1 LTVGTYDGANIEIR
15 EAVGED
21 NFFLFG
27 LRENEVQA
35 MRPTYN
41 PRKIYEESE
50 YVKRILNAINSNM
63 FCEKDTPALFKP
75 IFDELLN
82 RDYFFVMADLE
93 AFNQAMKDAE
103 KAYLNKN
110 EWAKKAIY
118 NVANMGY
125 FSSDRS
131 VSEYAKKIWHVSEAK
146 DTSSRKSEEKDFAE
160 SA

>member
-1 LTVGTYDGANIEIR
+1 
-15 EAVGED
+15 
-21 NFFLFG
+21 
-27 LRENEVQA
+27 
-35 MRPTYN
+35 
-41 PRKIYEESE
+41 
-50 YVKRILNAINSNM
+50 M